1 MPLTISAILLYF
13 WGLVKTWGALFI
25 APIGNLEMLW
35 IIIPIY
41 LNWIF
46 SEFFQEKRGTSLGN
60 AISNATIVL
69 WVAIDWSRTSTRF
82 FANNEISSWHL
93 AWNIFSS
100 ILVFAYGVWVV
111 YEGIKGKNLTH
122 YIGRVRVA
130 TYIILMGT
138 PLIYNFQISLG
149 NALIAIVLFFPLY
162 YFFIELLD
170 RLLPDPASIKEDEG
184 KLGGFNGGAEP
195 EKGFSDFGN
204 RGIGNAG
211 SGFGAGSFKGQ
222 NTNDFRNFKI

>member
-1 MPLTISAILLYF
+1 MPSTISAILLYF

-82 FANNEISSWHL
+82 FANNAISSWHL
-93 AWNIFSS
+93 AWNIVASV
-100 ILVFAYGVWVV
+100 LVFAYGIWVV
-111 YEGIKGKNLTH
+111 YEGVKGKNLTH

-138 PLIYNFQISLG
+138 PLIYNSPIPLG
-149 NALIAIVLFFPLY
+149 NALIAIVLFFPVY

-170 RLLPDPASIKEDEG
+170 RLLPDHASIKEDEAKAG
-184 KLGGFNGGAEP
+184 SFNVGA
-195 EKGFSDFGN
+195 GLDSGNFSD
-204 RGIGNAG
+204 IGSRNMVNE
-211 SGFGAGSFKGQ
+211 FGAGGFKS
-222 NTNDFRNFKI
+222 